1 MSLFKAYKLLSTRP
15 RGVILEEFK
24 AVIDEIMEDS
34 DNVKPTSLTKLVC
47 LYSEYSTSYLSEV
60 AMTFQEPKDANAT
73 MKFMNS
79 YIAEVTNRVNL
90 HYFNAQQGFSIIDK
104 SVQAALDNGGI
115 VTFEAVQAII
125 KEIEDSYI
133 EENEEEE

>member
-1 MSLFKAYKLLSTRP
+1 MSLFKAYKLLNTRS

-24 AVIDEIMEDS
+24 AIIDEIMEDS

-60 AMTFQEPKDANAT
+60 VMTFQEPRDANAT

-79 YIAEVTNRVNL
+79 YIAEVTNKVNL